1 MLGSITDGDGC
12 SLRLLLV
19 AVGPRF
25 GSSKAKTLPKPLLK
39 PLLCWFAGAFSA
51 NGLMS
56 GKDAINR
63 TCGRR
68 ESGRGE
74 RGEGSAKWW

>member
-1 MLGSITDGDGC
+1 MLGSITNGDDC

-19 AVGPRF
+19 AVGPR
-25 GSSKAKTLPKPLLK
+25 SKPKPLLK
-39 PLLCWFAGAFSA
+39 SLLCWFAGDFSA

-68 ESGRGE
+68 ERGSGCG
-74 RGEGSAKWW
+74 